1 MGVGMSETRQLALR
15 ALHAE
20 LGARFVPFAGWD
32 MPVQYAAGVMAE
44 HLHCRTGAALF
55 DVSHMG
61 QLILRGAQAD
71 LALEA
76 LVPADLVG
84 LAEGRQR
91 YGLLTTEAGGILDDL
106 MVARLGNALHLVVN
120 AARVAVDIPHVRAG
134 LPAGVTLHALPD
146 RALLAL
152 QGPEAEAA
160 LAALLPGVAAMRF
173 MDAAH
178 AEWQGA
184 ALWLTRSGYTGED
197 GFEISLPVAAAE
209 GFARALLAQPG
220 VAPAGLG
227 ARDSLRLEAGLPLWG
242 QDMDESVSPA
252 EAGLGWAVPKA
263 RRSGGARPG
272 GFPGA
277 ERVLS
282 ELAGGPVRR
291 RVGLLPEGR
300 APMRAGVE
308 LFAAEGDAVPMGR
321 IGSGGFAP
329 SLDRPVA
336 TAILPIHL
344 CAPGTRVY
352 GALRGRRLPL
362 DVTGLPFRKPGYRKG
377 P

>member
-1 MGVGMSETRQLALR
+1 M
-15 ALHAE
+15 
-20 LGARFVPFAGWD
+20 
-32 MPVQYAAGVMAE
+32 QYPAGVMAE
-44 HLHCRTGAALF
+44 HRHCRSAAALF

-61 QLILRGAQAD
+61 QLVLRGAEAD
-71 LALEA
+71 RALEA
-76 LVPADLVG
+76 LVPADL
-84 LAEGRQR
+84 LALPEGRQR

-106 MVARLGNALHLVVN
+106 MVLRLGDALHLVVN
-120 AARVAVDIPHVRAG
+120 AARVAVDLQHLRAG
-134 LPAGVTLHALPD
+134 LPADVTLEHERD

-152 QGPEAEAA
+152 QGPGAGEVM
-160 LAALLPGVAAMRF
+160 AALLPGVAGMRF
-173 MDAAH
+173 MDAALF
-178 AEWQGA
+178 EWQGA
-184 ALWLTRSGYTGED
+184 GLRLTRSGYTGED
-197 GFEISLPVAAAE
+197 GFEISVPRMSAE
-209 GFARALLAQPG
+209 SLARVLLAQPG

-242 QDMDESVSPA
+242 QDMDEGVSPA
-252 EAGLGWAVPKA
+252 EAGLAWAIGKA
-263 RRSGGARPG
+263 RRADGARPG

-277 ERVLS
+277 QRVLD
-282 ELAGGPVRR
+282 ELASGPARR

-308 LFAAEGDAVPMGR
+308 LFAAEDDAAPVGR

-344 CAPGTRVY
+344 CGTGTRVY

-362 DVTGLPFRKPGYRKG
+362 AVAALPFRPAGYRKG
-377 P
+377 S

>member
-1 MGVGMSETRQLALR
+1 MEEPRQLALR
-15 ALHAE
+15 ALHVE
-20 LGARFVPFAGWD
+20 LGARFVPFAGWE

-44 HLHCRTGAALF
+44 HLHCRAAVALF

-61 QLILRGAQAD
+61 QIVLEGAGAD
-71 LALEA
+71 RALEA
-76 LVPADLVG
+76 MVPADLVG
-84 LAEGRQR
+84 LADGRQR
-91 YGLLTTEAGGILDDL
+91 YGLLTTAAGGILDDL
-106 MVARLGNALHLVVN
+106 MVARLGDALHVVVN
-120 AARVAVDIPHVRAG
+120 ASRAGVDVPHLRAG
-134 LPAGVTLHALPD
+134 LPVGVTLRELPD

-152 QGPEAEAA
+152 QGPAAESA
-160 LAALLPGVAAMRF
+160 LAGLLPGVAGLRF
-173 MDAAH
+173 MDAARF
-178 AEWQGA
+178 EWQGA
-184 ALWLTRSGYTGED
+184 QLWLTRSGYTGED
-197 GFEISLPVAAAE
+197 GFEISLPAEAAE
-209 GFARALLAQPG
+209 TFARMLLARPG

-242 QDMDESVSPA
+242 QDMDETVSPA

-263 RRSGGARPG
+263 RRPGGARPG

-277 ERVLS
+277 ERILA
-282 ELAGGPVRR
+282 ELVAGPARK

-300 APMRAGVE
+300 APMRSGVE
-308 LFAAEGDAVPMGR
+308 LFAAEEAADPVGV

-336 TAILPIHL
+336 TAMLPMHL

-362 DVTGLPFRKPGYRKG
+362 VVADLPFRAPSYRKG
-377 P
+377 S